1 MGSGPNFFVVSCA
14 LLALAAINMGVSPIM
29 NEKLGTDW
37 DLANCEKMDNDYEDY
52 KYQPNPNP
60 ERIDRY
66 EFEIK
71 ECKDKKTMY
80 NMEYTSLILN
90 IVIGF
95 ICLVIGLYGLQNEV
109 IPKSGL
115 VGMVCGVVGFALT
128 LVYVIFN
135 IIVATNYYDREIYKR
150 DSDGAFAELEGGRYK
165 CLFNKPGDSRAVFA
179 KYIDLIKSQYNYDK
193 DLADSFKIIREK
205 NTTYSNCVRY
215 ASTGELCETSEYI
228 NNTYVYLDVDGESKS
243 CRKLYFNIINEFT
256 NYDKGS
262 RILCVMIFSILIL
275 LCYCGIVFSGF
286 MLSRE
291 SDK

>member
-37 DLANCEKMDNDYEDY
+37 DLENCEKMDNDYEDY
-52 KYQPNPNP
+52 KHQPYATP
-60 ERIDRY
+60 ERIDEY

-135 IIVATNYYDREIYKR
+135 IIVATNYNDSRIYKR
-150 DSDGAFAELEGGRYK
+150 DSDGAFAEYEGNRYK
-165 CLFNKPGDSRAVFA
+165 CLYNKAGDSRAVFA

-193 DLADSFKIIREK
+193 DLADSFKTVPEK
-205 NTTYSNCVRY
+205 NFAYTCVLDENIV
-215 ASTGELCETSEYI
+215 SMCITSEYI
-228 NNTYVYLDVDGESKS
+228 DSIHTYIVGGQPMPCS
-243 CRKLYFNIINEFT
+243 KLYYYDLYESFE
-256 NYDKGS
+256 NYDQGS